1 MKTWSHYWSQLGS
14 TERLNFIWLDLPIIW
29 LMTRVLTYIEESY
42 KTRSADHFEQ
52 TFDDKD
58 QTIGRSSLKNT
69 FPSSLVSF
77 LYIEDEGN

>member
-1 MKTWSHYWSQLGS
+1 
-14 TERLNFIWLDLPIIW
+14 
-29 LMTRVLTYIEESY
+29 MTRVLTYIQESY
-42 KTRSADHFEQ
+42 KTRSTDHFEQ